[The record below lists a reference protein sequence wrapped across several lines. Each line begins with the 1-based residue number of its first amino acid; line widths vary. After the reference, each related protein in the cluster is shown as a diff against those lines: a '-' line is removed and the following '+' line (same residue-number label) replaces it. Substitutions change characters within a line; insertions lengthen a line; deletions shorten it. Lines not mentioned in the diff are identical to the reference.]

1 MANSVSGFWQTLV
14 AAANEAQQLLHPN
27 WELINSVYMDTDS
40 QAATIGQT
48 IDVVIPGD
56 PSNNVT
62 DAGVG
67 DIVLSDISF
76 GTTPIAFSHHPLFGY
91 TVRDFEQ
98 FNSPQQIRQ
107 RFLDAA
113 LIGVK
118 NYINNDLASLF
129 NTTNFATNTAIS
141 CTSHIIT
148 TTQALTGYGVLS
160 DQFVPVRDNPND
172 MSLIVQSQPYT
183 AILGDSNWTQAQ
195 IAGMKTAEQVRATG
209 VMPVAYG
216 FSVKLDQQLPTTGAV
231 GSRTYTA
238 ALFHRWAVAMV
249 TRPIATPDTNVV
261 ESMMMDFAGVPVRVM
276 LGYNQYPKLGWVVT
290 IDAGYGRAVVRP
302 SMCQLYTIAE

>member
-1 MANSVSGFWQTLV
+1 M
-14 AAANEAQQLLHPN
+14 
-27 WELINSVYMDTDS
+27 
-40 QAATIGQT
+40 
-48 IDVVIPGD
+48 
-56 PSNNVT
+56 
-62 DAGVG
+62 
-67 DIVLSDISF
+67 
-76 GTTPIAFSHHPLFGY
+76 
-91 TVRDFEQ
+91 
-98 FNSPQQIRQ
+98 
-107 RFLDAA
+107 
-113 LIGVK
+113 
-118 NYINNDLASLF
+118 
-129 NTTNFATNTAIS
+129 
-141 CTSHIIT
+141 
-148 TTQALTGYGVLS
+148 LS